1 MSLKHCAFK
10 KDGQLS
16 LGEDLPL
23 VLLTL
28 SVGHEACLEVG
39 MWGKVAKWM
48 NMGGRKDRDVVC
60 HSHEQIQMQRLV
72 FTWP

>member
-1 MSLKHCAFK
+1 MHFK
-10 KDGQLS
+10 GEEQLS

-28 SVGHEACLEVG
+28 SVGHEARLEVG

-48 NMGGRKDRDVVC
+48 NECGREER
-60 HSHEQIQMQRLV
+60 
-72 FTWP
+72 P